1 MTATTTRPDSPL
13 HPEKES
19 SSLETRRRLQL
30 LTLIGPSALYLLLF
44 FVIPLGIVFVYSFLK
59 RGVYGNLVWE
69 FNLQNYVRVIDP
81 LYLGILWRSLI
92 MALSNTLL
100 CLLLAYPF
108 AYYLARMENARNRNL
123 LLVFVMIPFW
133 TNFLIRTYAWRVIL
147 SNDGPINSV
156 LMAVGIISEPLPML
170 FSTFAV
176 MVGLLYGYLPFMV
189 LPLYAAID
197 RIDFSLVEAA
207 QDLYASGWQAF
218 RKIVFPLSLPGVIA
232 GSILVFIPSLGA
244 FVTPDLLGGA
254 KTVMIGNLIQ
264 SQFLTARDWPFGS
277 SFSVLLML
285 AVLIATIVYF
295 RQGGRTL

>member
-1 MTATTTRPDSPL
+1 MTLSTTTPSPT
-13 HPEKES
+13 PENTS
-19 SSLETRRRLQL
+19 TLERRRRLQL
-30 LTLIGPSALYLLLF
+30 LTLIGPSALYLIFF
-44 FVIPLGIVFVYSFLK
+44 FVIPLGIVFIYSFLK
-59 RGVYGNLVWE
+59 RGVYGQLVWE

-81 LYLGILWRSLI
+81 LYLGILWRSLVI
-92 MALSNTLL
+92 ALGNTLL

-108 AYYLARMENARNRNL
+108 AYYLARMENTRNRNL

-147 SNDGPINSV
+147 SNDGPINSF
-156 LMAVGIISEPLPML
+156 LLTLGIIGEPLPML

>member
-1 MTATTTRPDSPL
+1 MTSTISTGTNTASPSI
-13 HPEKES
+13 EA
-19 SSLETRRRLQL
+19 RRRRQL
-30 LTLIGPSALYLLLF
+30 FTLIAPSTIYLILF
-44 FVIPLGIVFVYSFLK
+44 FVLPLGIVFVYSFLK
-59 RGVYGNLVWE
+59 RGVYGQLIWE

-81 LYLGILWRSLI
+81 LYLSILWRSVL
-92 MALSNTLL
+92 MALGNTLL
-100 CLLLAYPF
+100 CLLFAYPF
-108 AYYLARMENARNRNL
+108 AYYIARMENSRNRNL

-147 SNDGPINSV
+147 SNDGPINN
-156 LMAVGIISEPLPML
+156 LLLTIGLIREPLPML

-176 MVGLLYGYLPFMV
+176 MIGLLYGYLPFMV

-197 RIDFSLVEAA
+197 RVDFSLVEAA
-207 QDLYASGWQAF
+207 QDLYANGWQAF
-218 RKIVFPLSLPGVIA
+218 RKVVFPLSLPGVIA

-264 SQFLTARDWPFGS
+264 SQFLTSRDWPFGS
-277 SFSVLLML
+277 AFSVLLML

>member
-1 MTATTTRPDSPL
+1 MTTTTAPSTREAAPAL
-13 HPEKES
+13 A
-19 SSLETRRRLQL
+19 RRRQFQL
-30 LTLIGPSALYLLLF
+30 LTLVGPSTLYLLLF
-44 FVIPLGIVFVYSFLK
+44 FVIPLLIVLVYSFLK
-59 RGVYGNLVWE
+59 RGVYGQLVWE
-69 FNLQNYVRVIDP
+69 FNLLNYVRVFDP
-81 LYLGILWRSLI
+81 LYLGILWRSLLI
-92 MALSNTLL
+92 ALGNTLL
-100 CLLLAYPF
+100 CLLFSYPF
-108 AYYLARMENARNRNL
+108 AYYLARLENVRTRNL

-156 LMAVGIISEPLPML
+156 LLTLGLIREPLPML

-176 MVGLLYGYLPFMV
+176 MVGLLYGYMPFMV

-207 QDLYASGWQAF
+207 QDLYANGWQAF
-218 RKIVFPLSLPGVIA
+218 RKVVFPLSLPGVIA

>member
-1 MTATTTRPDSPL
+1 MGL
-13 HPEKES
+13 G
-19 SSLETRRRLQL
+19 RRRRVQL
-30 LTLIGPSALYLLLF
+30 LTLVSPSAIYLLLF
-44 FVIPLGIVFVYSFLK
+44 FVIPLGIVLVYSFLK
-59 RGVYGNLVWE
+59 RGVYGQLVWE
-69 FNLQNYVRVIDP
+69 FNLQNYVRVMDP
-81 LYLGILWRSLI
+81 LYLSILGRSLV
-92 MALSNTLL
+92 MALGNTLL
-100 CLLLAYPF
+100 CLIFAYPF
-108 AYYLARMENARNRNL
+108 AYYVARLQNSRTRNL

-147 SNDGPINSV
+147 SNDGPINS
-156 LMAVGIISEPLPML
+156 LLLTIGLIREPLPML

-207 QDLYASGWQAF
+207 QDLYANSWQAF
-218 RKIVFPLSLPGVIA
+218 RKVVFPLSLPGVIA

-285 AVLIATIVYF
+285 AVLIATIIYF

>member
-1 MTATTTRPDSPL
+1 MTVSTTPPGPTA
-13 HPEKES
+13 ENS
-19 SSLETRRRLQL
+19 STLERRRRLQL
-30 LTLIGPSALYLLLF
+30 FTLIGPSALYLIFF
-44 FVIPLGIVFVYSFLK
+44 FVIPLGIVFVYSFLR
-59 RGVYGNLVWE
+59 RGVYGQLIWE
-69 FNLQNYVRVIDP
+69 FNLQNYVRVVDP
-81 LYLGILWRSLI
+81 LYLGILWRSLV
-92 MALSNTLL
+92 MALGNTLL

-108 AYYLARMENARNRNL
+108 AYYLARMENKRNRNL

-147 SNDGPINSV
+147 SNDGPINSF
-156 LMAVGIISEPLPML
+156 LLTLGIISDPLPML

-218 RKIVFPLSLPGVIA
+218 RKVVFPLSLPGVIA

>member
-1 MTATTTRPDSPL
+1 MTTPAATP
-13 HPEKES
+13 S
-19 SSLETRRRLQL
+19 SEQTGPTLAQRHRLQL
-30 LTLIGPSALYLLLF
+30 FTLVGPSALYLLFF
-44 FVIPLGIVFVYSFLK
+44 FVIPLAIVFIYSFLK
-59 RGVYGNLVWE
+59 RGVYGQLVWE
-69 FNLQNYVRVIDP
+69 FNLENYVRVIDP
-81 LYLGILWRSLI
+81 LYLSILWRSLL
-92 MALSNTLL
+92 MALGNTLL
-100 CLLLAYPF
+100 CLLFSYPF
-108 AYYLARMENARNRNL
+108 AYYIARLESARTRNL

-147 SNDGPINSV
+147 GNDGPINSI
-156 LMAVGIISEPLPML
+156 LMAVGLIGEPLPLL
-170 FSTFAV
+170 FTPFAV
-176 MVGLLYGYLPFMV
+176 MVGLLYGYMPFMV

-218 RKIVFPLSLPGVIA
+218 RKVVFPLSMPGVIA

-285 AVLIATIVYF
+285 AVLLATIIYF

>member
-1 MTATTTRPDSPL
+1 MTTVTTGTTASKPTATM
-13 HPEKES
+13 EG
-19 SSLETRRRLQL
+19 RRRIQL
-30 LTLIGPSALYLLLF
+30 FTLIGPSALYLILF

-59 RGVYGNLVWE
+59 RGVYGQLVWE

-81 LYLGILWRSLI
+81 LYLSILWRSVL
-92 MALSNTLL
+92 MALGNTLL
-100 CLLLAYPF
+100 CLLFAYPF
-108 AYYLARMENARNRNL
+108 AYYIARMENTRNRNL

-147 SNDGPINSV
+147 GNDGPINT
-156 LMAVGIISEPLPML
+156 LLLGIGLINEPLPML

-264 SQFLTARDWPFGS
+264 SQFLTSRDWPFGS
-277 SFSVLLML
+277 AFSVLLML
-285 AVLIATIVYF
+285 AVLIATIIYF